1 MDRFESVRALWPYR
15 SRWWMGDAMVTRRSG
30 PLGAVG
36 SLREWL
42 TVRAVGKAHVECEK
56 ALGLFEAAD
65 TPSAADYARM
75 VEAVESLAGVY
86 LHADNR
92 PLGDDRNEG
101 VPVELL
107 WVARLQAFSCLWL
120 AEMSVRFP
128 GEDGGSRVAG
138 TLLERAKMRGERE
151 GRPAWIVLCGKA
163 ERWALTFRVAAAT
176 CEQWVTPPMS
186 CIMDAC
192 SKTRVVDAGGALV
205 RELTDR
211 EELCDT

>member
-1 MDRFESVRALWPYR
+1 MVYRVGSSPYV
-15 SRWWMGDAMVTRRSG
+15 SSWWMGDAMVTRRSG
-30 PLGAVG
+30 PLGVGG

-42 TVRAVGKAHVECEK
+42 TVRAVGKGHVACER

-65 TPSAADYARM
+65 TPSAAAYARM
-75 VEAVESLAGVY
+75 VEVVEALAGAY
-86 LHADNR
+86 RRAAKR

-107 WVARLQAFSCLWL
+107 WVARLQAFSCMWL
-120 AEMSVRFP
+120 SEMAVRFP

-138 TLLERAKMRGERE
+138 ALLERAKSRGERE
-151 GRPAWIVLCGKA
+151 GRPAWRVLAGEA
-163 ERWALTFRVAAAT
+163 ERWALTFRVAEAT
-176 CEQWVTPPMS
+176 CGQWATPPMS

-205 RELTDR
+205 WELTDR
-211 EELCDT
+211 EELCDA

>member
-42 TVRAVGKAHVECEK
+42 TVRAVGKAHIECEK

-75 VEAVESLAGVY
+75 VEVVESLAGVY
-86 LHADNR
+86 RRAARR
-92 PLGDDRNEG
+92 PLGAGGGDG
-101 VPVELL
+101 VAVELL
-107 WVARLQAFSCLWL
+107 WVARLQAFSCMWL
-120 AEMSVRFP
+120 AEMAVRFP
-128 GEDGGSRVAG
+128 GDDGGSRVAG
-138 TLLERAKMRGERE
+138 ALLERAKSRGERE
-151 GRPAWIVLCGKA
+151 GRPAWIVLCGEA

-176 CEQWVTPPMS
+176 CEQWATPPMS

-192 SKTRVVDAGGALV
+192 SKTRVVDAGVALV
-205 RELTDR
+205 WELTDR
-211 EELCDT
+211 KELCDA

>member
-1 MDRFESVRALWPYR
+1 
-15 SRWWMGDAMVTRRSG
+15 MGDAMVTRRSG

-138 TLLERAKMRGERE
+138 ALLERAKMRGERE
-151 GRPAWIVLCGKA
+151 GRPAWIVLCGEA

-176 CEQWVTPPMS
+176 CEQWATPPMS

-205 RELTDR
+205 WELTDR